1 MTTWLITGC
10 STGLGR
16 ALAQRVLEA
25 GHNAV
30 ITARDTRSLSE
41 LAEQFPD
48 TALTLPLD
56 VTNAEQI
63 ASAVAGATEQFGGI
77 DVLVNNAGYGYRAAV
92 EEGEDDALQQL
103 FATNY
108 FGAVHM
114 IQEVLPHMRE
124 QGSGMIINISSIAG
138 QRSSPGSGFYSATK
152 AALESTSEAL
162 QQEVGPL
169 GIRVAI
175 VQPGPFRTDFAG
187 RSLQQ
192 SAEPIAAYAETAGR
206 RRKETDTMD
215 GKQAG
220 DPVKAAQAILTLAEQ
235 ENPPMRLVLGKQ
247 ALELAEVDLN
257 QQLDDL
263 MDWEHLGINT
273 DYNRAGM

>member
-30 ITARDTRSLSE
+30 ITARDIGTLRE

-187 RSLQQ
+187 RSLHQ

-235 ENPPMRLVLGKQ
+235 ENPPMRLVLGRQ

-263 MDWEHLGINT
+263 MDWEHLGINPG
-273 DYNRAGM
+273 YNRAGM

>member
-41 LAEQFPD
+41 LAKQFPD

-187 RSLQQ
+187 RSLHQ

-206 RRKETDTMD
+206 RQKETDTMD
-215 GKQAG
+215 GNQAG

-247 ALELAEVDLN
+247 ANKVAEMDLN

-263 MDWEHLGINT
+263 MDWEHLGLNT
-273 DYNRAGM
+273 DYA

>member
-30 ITARDTRSLSE
+30 ITARETESLTE
-41 LAEQFPD
+41 LAEQYPD

-56 VTNAEQI
+56 VTNAGQI
-63 ASAVAGATEQFGGI
+63 ASAVEGATEQFGGI

-108 FGAVHM
+108 FGAVHI

-124 QGSGMIINISSIAG
+124 QGSGMIINISSIGG
-138 QRSSPGSGFYSATK
+138 QRSSPGSGFYTATK
-152 AALESTSEAL
+152 AALESTTEAL

-187 RSLQQ
+187 RSLHQ

-215 GKQAG
+215 GNQAG

-235 ENPPMRLVLGKQ
+235 DNPPMRLVLGKQ

-273 DYNRAGM
+273 DYA

>member
-1 MTTWLITGC
+1 
-10 STGLGR
+10 
-16 ALAQRVLEA
+16 
-25 GHNAV
+25 
-30 ITARDTRSLSE
+30 
-41 LAEQFPD
+41 
-48 TALTLPLD
+48 
-56 VTNAEQI
+56 
-63 ASAVAGATEQFGGI
+63 
-77 DVLVNNAGYGYRAAV
+77 
-92 EEGEDDALQQL
+92 
-103 FATNY
+103 
-108 FGAVHM
+108 M
-114 IQEVLPHMRE
+114 IKEVLPHMRE
-124 QGSGMIINISSIAG
+124 QGSGMIINIIDCS
-138 QRSSPGSGFYSATK
+138 QRSGVWFLYRHE

-162 QQEVGPL
+162 RQEVGPL

-273 DYNRAGM
+273 DQPRWYVTYFCINSWSRNYRSGWFWPRHPPLRRLRFVYTLFIPEVTDAPRT

>member
-1 MTTWLITGC
+1 
-10 STGLGR
+10 
-16 ALAQRVLEA
+16 
-25 GHNAV
+25 
-30 ITARDTRSLSE
+30 
-41 LAEQFPD
+41 
-48 TALTLPLD
+48 
-56 VTNAEQI
+56 
-63 ASAVAGATEQFGGI
+63 
-77 DVLVNNAGYGYRAAV
+77 
-92 EEGEDDALQQL
+92 
-103 FATNY
+103 
-108 FGAVHM
+108 
-114 IQEVLPHMRE
+114 
-124 QGSGMIINISSIAG
+124 
-138 QRSSPGSGFYSATK
+138 RSSPGSGFYSATK
-152 AALESTSEAL
+152 AALESTTEAL
-162 QQEVGPL
+162 RQEVGPL

-220 DPVKAAQAILTLAEQ
+220 DPVKAAQAIVTLAEQ

-263 MDWEHLGINT
+263 MDWEHLGT
-273 DYNRAGM
+273 YPDYHRAGM